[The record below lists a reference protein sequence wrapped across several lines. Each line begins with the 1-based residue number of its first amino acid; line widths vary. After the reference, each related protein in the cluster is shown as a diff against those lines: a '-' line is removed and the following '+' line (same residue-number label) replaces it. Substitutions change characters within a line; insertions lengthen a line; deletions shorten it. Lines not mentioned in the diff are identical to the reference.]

1 MAYFPHAFQKMLIA
15 TNQTPFL
22 VGNGTRT
29 TLDLAAGQIGLL
41 DVKTNKLINFNN
53 PANYNTTPQIMLAQG
68 SFHANDT
75 LGASLHGGFQE
86 TVKSK
91 GINPKYISKMWVTEP
106 ADPANNIIAVCAN
119 GCELPCGT
127 TYRLRVDAKGSP
139 ALRTLTHNA
148 YLTVDGYTGCCEDD
162 AHPANVDPNV
172 VLLQWADQLNNS
184 PIMQHFVHAEVWNLV
199 VASEAESDE
208 DNIIIVDDAEG
219 MEDVAEG
226 YGIRGNG
233 IPYPAF
239 VGTITSE
246 TVSDVT
252 TYTVSIVD
260 ADCAAVDVELDPET
274 SVLFFEQIFTDS
286 YEPVTGADVADVHSC
301 LFLSG
306 AYVDTKFGDC
316 SFSPRD
322 HFEIQPLQLYAS
334 VVDQTGDPCVDSC
347 FAINEVQEANQGKGY
362 GETLIRELIL
372 FKRYLQEPWN
382 DDPRMREVLD
392 DTTLTDLSRNAKYYT
407 YNILH
412 SVPRKSNPSGTMDND
427 QYLVKIVTPARTTA
441 FETYMLALLVSAG
454 NGGVTLDVY

>member
-22 VGNGTRT
+22 AGNGTRT

-53 PANYNTTPQIMLAQG
+53 PASYNTTPQIMLAQG

-119 GCELPCGT
+119 GCELPCET

-162 AHPANVDPNV
+162 AHPANVDQNV

-226 YGIRGNG
+226 YGIRGDG

-252 TYTVSIVD
+252 TYTVTIVD
-260 ADCAAVDVELDPET
+260 IDGEALDVDVDPNT
-274 SVLFFEQIFTDS
+274 DVMFFEQIFTDS

-347 FAINEVQEANQGKGY
+347 FEILEVQEANQGKGY

-427 QYLVKIVTPARTTA
+427 QYLVKIVTPARTNA